1 MTFSTLPQ
9 IGKNDGIMK
18 PFVPAN
24 PFFLAPMEAVNCA
37 SFRLLCKQRGAGLVY
52 TDMIDADKFKLFADE
67 KAKELGSVEAGV
79 KAAIDQYI
87 NAQPDEYPLA
97 IQLGGANIP
106 NMLFTIA
113 SVEPLAT
120 IIDLNLGCPLPYM
133 LGKKGGV
140 YLSKHPDQLRKLIVA
155 MRAAITRVPFTVK
168 IRAGWDASSINA
180 VEIATLLESCGVDAV
195 TVHART
201 KDQGYK
207 DKADWQLV
215 RQVKETLKIPV
226 ILSGDVTN
234 VYMAYMGFVHT
245 KCDYMMIGRGAQN
258 NPSIF
263 VHLNEWYATAD
274 RRNVPF
280 QPATTYDK
288 RASDAIR
295 DYVDF
300 YRLYKTREK
309 RFRLSELKDH
319 ALWSA
324 RECKYATNV
333 KQKIINAPDAVE
345 LIGIIDELEFE

>member
-9 IGKNDGIMK
+9 IGKNDGVMT
-18 PFVPAN
+18 PFTPAN

-37 SFRLLCKQRGAGLVY
+37 SFRLVCKQRGAGLVY
-52 TDMIDADKFKLFADE
+52 TDMIDADKFYAFAQEHGGVDT
-67 KAKELGSVEAGV
+67 KEGV
-79 KAAIDQYI
+79 AAALDQYI
-87 NAQPDEYPLA
+87 NAQKDEYPLA
-97 IQLGGANIP
+97 IQLGGANVEK
-106 NMLFTIA
+106 MLYTIKH
-113 SVEPLAT
+113 VEPLAT

-140 YLSKHPDQLRKLIVA
+140 YLSKHPDQLKKLIVA

-168 IRAGWDASSINA
+168 IRAGWDKDTINA
-180 VEIATLLESCGVDAV
+180 VEVAQLLESCGVDAIA
-195 TVHART
+195 VHART

-207 DKADWQLV
+207 DKSDWQLV
-215 RQVKETLKIPV
+215 RKVKEALKIPV

-263 VHLNEWYATAD
+263 THLNNWYVTAD
-274 RRNVPF
+274 KKSIP
-280 QPATTYDK
+280 QEPSTTYNK
-288 RASDAIR
+288 NQADAVR
-295 DYVDF
+295 DFVDF
-300 YRLYKTREK
+300 YKLYKVREK

-324 RECKYATNV
+324 RECRYATNV